1 MGMMNRFSSLIRVV
15 QLSLVALTGLFL
27 FSGCEDDSSSRGL
40 NWKHPMDLTL
50 PPGFAED
57 ADVPMYTKRWT
68 MPPGF
73 QGFPERWNAQVR
85 DYVERNLEE
94 SRQVCESAMVQYLTS
109 APGSARQQRARLRFL
124 NTWPNLINL
133 SRRRNEGDYLVFL
146 RENQLPEN
154 LEWHDGQDQP
164 ELGSSKAV
172 KGGTLRLAIQRSF
185 PSTFRVFGPN
195 SNNAFRRYIYDDID
209 LPLIRLHPGTGRIIP
224 GTADRW
230 AVSADG
236 RTVYFHIDEAA
247 RFSSGARLTTRDF
260 ITSLFV
266 RTSPHSREPFYN
278 EYYMGNFSR
287 IAVYGNQYLA
297 VTLAAAR
304 PFAPYFASVPPSC
317 TSFYAEFGP
326 DYPTR
331 YLWRVA
337 PTTGGYTV
345 NPYDVI
351 MGRQVSLIRV
361 PDWWAADRRYT
372 RYSCNVDHIVYQFV
386 SENTKMRELFRLGE
400 LDIFNA
406 READV
411 WYEGLEID
419 PVHRGLIQRVH
430 FSNIWPRNC
439 FGFHLNCSQPPFNEK
454 MMRRGFHHAL
464 NIQKVLD
471 LVFRGDYTRLGSYFS
486 GFGEYSDESIKALP
500 FSPSRAR
507 ECFARAGYTEEGPD
521 GILTKPDGT
530 RLQVVVSSRID
541 PLYTNCM
548 NILREEAARCGLDL
562 RVDQVDDTVHYS
574 RVMAKKYEAAIFS
587 WGFSPPLPDPS
598 PFFDSSY
605 AFNSDGT
612 PMSGST
618 NITATNSPSL
628 DRAILAC
635 KAATTEAEAAAAH
648 HHAQQLIAATLAWVP
663 GWTTS
668 YWRFAQ
674 WRWVRWP
681 DEPGCR
687 FCPPRY
693 YDPLDSHLYWID
705 EKVKSETLKARNTG
719 EVFPESDLEIP
730 LPPEP
735 SVES

>member
-1 MGMMNRFSSLIRVV
+1 MQVSIFRKWRHVV
-15 QLSLVALTGLFL
+15 LSAVALLGCLVLSSCDDDGAALGL
-27 FSGCEDDSSSRGL
+27 E
-40 NWKHPMDLTL
+40 WQHPSDLTMPL
-50 PPGFAED
+50 GFEESDPVPTYTKRWHMPPGFA
-57 ADVPMYTKRWT
+57 
-68 MPPGF
+68 
-73 QGFPERWNAQVR
+73 GFPERWNAKVR
-85 DYVERNLEE
+85 DYVETRLEE
-94 SRQVCESAMVQYLTS
+94 TRQECEAALLDCLTS
-109 APGSARQQRARLRFL
+109 APGSTKQHTSRTRFQ
-124 NTWPNLINL
+124 NAWRNLATL
-133 SRRRNEGDYLVFL
+133 SSRKGQGDYLVFL
-146 RENQLPEN
+146 RENQLPED
-154 LEWHDGQDQP
+154 LEWHDGQEQP
-164 ELGSSKAV
+164 ELGSPKAE

-195 SNNAFRRYIYDDID
+195 SNNAFRRYLYDDID
-209 LPLIRLHPGTGRIIP
+209 LPLIRLHPGTGKLIP

-230 AVSADG
+230 AVSRDG
-236 RTVYFHIDEAA
+236 RTVYFHIDDNA
-247 RFSSGARLTTRDF
+247 RFSDGSRLTTRDF

-266 RTSPHSREPFYN
+266 RTSPYASEPFYN
-278 EYYMGNFSR
+278 DYYMGQFSR

-297 VTLAAAR
+297 VTLASAR
-304 PFAPYFASVPPSC
+304 PYAPFYASLPPSC

-345 NPYDVI
+345 NPYGVV
-351 MGRQVSLIRV
+351 MGRQVSLVRV
-361 PDWWAADRRYT
+361 PNWWAAERRYT

-406 READV
+406 READI
-411 WYEGLEID
+411 WYEGLEME

-439 FGFHLNCSQPPFNEK
+439 FGFHLNCSQPPFNDK
-454 MMRRGFHHAL
+454 TMRRGFHYAL
-464 NIQKVLD
+464 NVQQVLD
-471 LVFRGDYTRLGSYFS
+471 TVFRGDYTRLGSYFS
-486 GFGEYSDESIKALP
+486 GFGQYTDETIKALP
-500 FSPSRAR
+500 YSPTKAR

-521 GILTKPDGT
+521 GILCKPDGT
-530 RLQVVVSSRID
+530 RLQVVMSSRID
-541 PLYTNCM
+541 PLYSNCM

-562 RVDQVDDTVHYS
+562 RMEQSDDTVLYA
-574 RVMAKKYEAAIFS
+574 RVKAKKYQAAIFS
-587 WGFSPPLPDPS
+587 WGFSPPLPDPT

-605 AFNSDGT
+605 AYNPDGT
-612 PMSGST
+612 PMAGST
-618 NITATNSPSL
+618 NITATSSPML
-628 DRAILAC
+628 DRAILSC
-635 KAATTEAEAAAAH
+635 KAATTESEAVAAH
-648 HHAQQLIAATLAWVP
+648 HHVQQLIANTLAWVP

-681 DEPGCR
+681 DEPECR

-705 EKVKSETLKARNTG
+705 EKMKEETLRVRSSG
-719 EVFPESDLEIP
+719 ESFPEEDLEIS

-735 SVES
+735 AVAL

>member
-1 MGMMNRFSSLIRVV
+1 MPIPRHRFLRNCL
-15 QLSLVALTGLFL
+15 LSAAALLGALALTG
-27 FSGCEDDSSSRGL
+27 CEDEGSALGL
-40 NWKHPMDLTL
+40 EWHHPSDLTL
-50 PPGFAED
+50 PLGFSETD
-57 ADVPMYTKRWT
+57 PVPTYTKRWH

-73 QGFPERWNAQVR
+73 AGFPKRWNARVKE
-85 DYVERNLEE
+85 YVESSLTEHRE
-94 SRQVCESAMVQYLTS
+94 VCATAMVQYLTS
-109 APGSARQQRARLRFL
+109 APGSNRQHRAKMRYQ
-124 NTWPNLINL
+124 NTWPNLISL
-133 SRRRNEGDYLVFL
+133 ARRKGQGDYLRFL
-146 RENQLPEN
+146 RENQLPED

-164 ELGSSKAV
+164 ELGSPKAV
-172 KGGTLRLAIQRSF
+172 KGGTIRLALQRSF

-195 SNNAFRRYIYDDID
+195 SNNAFRRYLYDDID
-209 LPLIRLHPGTGRIIP
+209 IPLIRLHPGTGKLIP

-230 AVSADG
+230 AVSKDG

-247 RFSSGARLTTRDF
+247 RFSDGSRLTTRDF
-260 ITSLFV
+260 ITSLYV
-266 RTSPHSREPFYN
+266 RTSPYGVEPFYN
-278 EYYMGNFSR
+278 DYYMGNFSR
-287 IAVYGNQYLA
+287 IEVYGNHYLA

-304 PFAPYFASVPPSC
+304 PYAPFYAALPPSC

-361 PDWWAADRRYT
+361 PNWWAAERRYT

-386 SENTKMRELFRLGE
+386 SENTKMRELFRLGQ

-406 READV
+406 READF
-411 WYEGLEID
+411 WYEGLEME

-439 FGFHLNCSQPPFNEK
+439 FGFHLNCSQPPFNDK
-454 MMRRGFHHAL
+454 TMRRGFHYAL
-464 NIQKVLD
+464 NVQQVLD
-471 LVFRGDYTRLGSYFS
+471 TVFRGDYSRLGSYFS
-486 GFGEYSDESIKALP
+486 GFGQYTDESIKALP
-500 FSPSRAR
+500 FSPEKAR

-521 GILTKPDGT
+521 GILCKPDGT
-530 RLQVVVSSRID
+530 RLQVVMSSRID

-548 NILREEAARCGLDL
+548 NVLREEAARCGLDL
-562 RVDQVDDTVHYS
+562 RLDQTDDTVLYT
-574 RVMAKKYEAAIFS
+574 RVKAKQYQAAIFS
-587 WGFSPPLPDPS
+587 WGFSPPLPDPA

-605 AFNSDGT
+605 AFNADGT
-612 PMSGST
+612 PMPGTT
-618 NITATNSPSL
+618 NITATNSPTL

-635 KAATTEAEAAAAH
+635 KAATNEADAVAAH
-648 HHAQQLIAATLAWVP
+648 HQAQQLIANTLAWVP
-663 GWTTS
+663 GWTSS

-681 DEPGCR
+681 DEPECR

-693 YDPLDSHLYWID
+693 YDPVDSHLYWID
-705 EKVKSETLKARNTG
+705 EKMKAETLKARTSG
-719 EVFPESDLEIP
+719 ESFPEEDIEIP
-730 LPPEP
+730 LPSETAVAP
-735 SVES
+735 

>member
-1 MGMMNRFSSLIRVV
+1 M
-15 QLSLVALTGLFL
+15 LSAVALL
-27 FSGCEDDSSSRGL
+27 GCLVLSSCDDDSAALGVE
-40 NWKHPMDLTL
+40 WQHPSDLTMPL
-50 PPGFAED
+50 GFAETDPVPTYTKRWHMPPGFA
-57 ADVPMYTKRWT
+57 
-68 MPPGF
+68 
-73 QGFPERWNAQVR
+73 GFPERWNAKVR
-85 DYVERNLEE
+85 DYVDSRLEE
-94 SRQVCESAMVQYLTS
+94 TRQECEEAMQQCLTA
-109 APGSARQQRARLRFL
+109 APGSAKQLNARVRYQNAWRDLLALTNRKGQ
-124 NTWPNLINL
+124 
-133 SRRRNEGDYLVFL
+133 GDYLVFL
-146 RENQLPEN
+146 RENQLPEE

-164 ELGSSKAV
+164 ELGSPKAE
-172 KGGTLRLAIQRSF
+172 KGGTLRLAIQRSV

-195 SNNAFRRYIYDDID
+195 SNNAFRRYLYDDID
-209 LPLIRLHPGTGRIIP
+209 LPLIRLHPGTGKLIP

-230 AVSADG
+230 AVSRDG
-236 RTVYFHIDEAA
+236 RTVYFHIDEKAC
-247 RFSSGARLTTRDF
+247 FSDGSRLTTRDF
-260 ITSLFV
+260 ITSLYV
-266 RTSPHSREPFYN
+266 RTSPYAAEPFYN
-278 EYYMGNFSR
+278 DYYMGQISR

-304 PFAPYFASVPPSC
+304 PYAPFYASVPPSC

-345 NPYDVI
+345 NPFAVV

-400 LDIFNA
+400 LDVFNA
-406 READV
+406 READF
-411 WYEGLEID
+411 WYEGLEME

-439 FGFHLNCSQPPFNEK
+439 FGFHLNCSQPPFDDK
-454 MMRRGFHHAL
+454 TMRRGFHYAL
-464 NIQKVLD
+464 NVQQVLD
-471 LVFRGDYTRLGSYFS
+471 TVFRGDYTRLGSYFS
-486 GFGEYSDESIKALP
+486 GFGQYTDETIKALP
-500 FSPSRAR
+500 YSPTKAR

-521 GILTKPDGT
+521 GILCKPDGT
-530 RLQVVVSSRID
+530 RLQVVMSSRID

-562 RVDQVDDTVHYS
+562 RLEQSDDTVLYA
-574 RVMAKKYEAAIFS
+574 RVRAKKYQAAIFS

-598 PFFDSSY
+598 PFFDSAY
-605 AFNSDGT
+605 AYKPDGT
-612 PMSGST
+612 PMPGT
-618 NITATNSPSL
+618 ANITATSSPSL

-635 KAATTEAEAAAAH
+635 KAAATEAEAVAAH
-648 HHAQQLIAATLAWVP
+648 HHAQQLIFNTLAWVP

-674 WRWVRWP
+674 WRWLRWP
-681 DEPGCR
+681 DEPECR

-705 EKVKSETLKARNTG
+705 EKMKEETLRVRSSGAS
-719 EVFPESDLEIP
+719 FPEEDLEIS
-730 LPPEP
+730 LPSEQ
-735 SVES
+735 

>member
-1 MGMMNRFSSLIRVV
+1 MFLSCCRFWRTWLLSAVSL
-15 QLSLVALTGLFL
+15 LVLPLL
-27 FSGCEDDSSSRGL
+27 CSCEDEGTALGL
-40 NWKHPMDLTL
+40 GWQHPSDLTL
-50 PPGFAED
+50 PPGFDQD
-57 ADVPMYTKRWT
+57 APVPTYTKKWH

-73 QGFPERWNAQVR
+73 AGFPERWNAKVKE
-85 DYVERNLEE
+85 YVESSLDEQT
-94 SRQVCESAMVQYLTS
+94 QVCTDAMVQYLTS
-109 APGSARQQRARLRFL
+109 APGSARQQRAKMRFQ
-124 NTWPNLINL
+124 NTWQNLMSL
-133 SRRRNEGDYLVFL
+133 SQRKGQGDYLVFL
-146 RENQLPEN
+146 RPNQLPED

-164 ELGSSKAV
+164 ELGSPKAV

-195 SNNAFRRYIYDDID
+195 SNNAFRRYLYDDID
-209 LPLIRLHPGTGRIIP
+209 IPLIRLHPGTGKLIP

-230 AVSADG
+230 AVSRDG
-236 RTVYFHIDEAA
+236 RTVYFHIDENA
-247 RFSSGARLTTRDF
+247 RFSDGSRLTTRDF

-266 RTSPHSREPFYN
+266 RTSPYGVEPFYN
-278 EYYMGNFSR
+278 NYYMGNFSR
-287 IAVYGNQYLA
+287 IEVYGNHYLA
-297 VTLAAAR
+297 VTLATAR
-304 PFAPYFASVPPSC
+304 PYAPFYAAIPPSC

-361 PDWWAADRRYT
+361 PNWWAADRRYT

-386 SENTKMRELFRLGE
+386 FENTKMRELFRLGQ

-406 READV
+406 READF
-411 WYEGLEID
+411 WYEGLEME

-439 FGFHLNCSQPPFNEK
+439 FGFHLNCSQPPFNDK
-454 MMRRGFHHAL
+454 TMRRGFHYAL
-464 NIQKVLD
+464 NVQQVLNT
-471 LVFRGDYTRLGSYFS
+471 VFRGDYSRLGSYFS
-486 GFGEYSDESIKALP
+486 GFGQYTDESIRALP
-500 FSPSRAR
+500 FSPEKAR

-521 GILTKPDGT
+521 GILCKPDGT
-530 RLQVVVSSRID
+530 RLQVVMSSRID

-562 RVDQVDDTVHYS
+562 RLDQTDDTVLYT
-574 RVMAKKYEAAIFS
+574 RVKAKQYQAAIFS
-587 WGFSPPLPDPS
+587 WGFSPPLPDPA

-605 AFNSDGT
+605 AYQDDGT
-612 PMSGST
+612 PMPGST

-635 KAATTEAEAAAAH
+635 RAATTEAEAVAAH
-648 HHAQQLIAATLAWVP
+648 HHAQQLIANTLAWVP

-681 DEPGCR
+681 DEPDCR

-693 YDPLDSHLYWID
+693 YDPVDSHLYWID
-705 EKVKSETLKARNTG
+705 EKMKAETLRARSSG
-719 EVFPESDLEIP
+719 ESFPEEDIEIP
-730 LPPEP
+730 LPP
-735 SVES
+735 

>member
-1 MGMMNRFSSLIRVV
+1 MFLSCCRFWR
-15 QLSLVALTGLFL
+15 TWL
-27 FSGCEDDSSSRGL
+27 FSAISLLVLPLLSSCEDEGTALGL
-40 NWKHPMDLTL
+40 GWQHPSDL
-50 PPGFAED
+50 
-57 ADVPMYTKRWT
+57 T

-73 QGFPERWNAQVR
+73 DQDAPVPTYTKKWHMPPGFAGFPERWNAKVKE
-85 DYVERNLEE
+85 YVESTLEE
-94 SRQVCESAMVQYLTS
+94 QTKVCSDAMVQYLTS
-109 APGSARQQRARLRFL
+109 APGSARQQRAKMRFQ
-124 NTWPNLINL
+124 NTWQNLVSL
-133 SRRRNEGDYLVFL
+133 SQRKGQGDYLVFL
-146 RENQLPEN
+146 RPNQLPED

-164 ELGSSKAV
+164 ELGSPKAV

-195 SNNAFRRYIYDDID
+195 SNNAFRRYLYDDID
-209 LPLIRLHPGTGRIIP
+209 IPLIRLHPGTGKLIP

-230 AVSADG
+230 AVSKDG
-236 RTVYFHIDEAA
+236 RTVYFHIDENA
-247 RFSSGARLTTRDF
+247 RFSDGSRLTTRDF

-266 RTSPHSREPFYN
+266 RTSPYGVEPFYN
-278 EYYMGNFSR
+278 NYYMGNFSR
-287 IAVYGNQYLA
+287 IEVYGNHYLA

-304 PFAPYFASVPPSC
+304 PYAPFYAAIPPSC

-361 PDWWAADRRYT
+361 PNWWAADRRYT

-386 SENTKMRELFRLGE
+386 SENTKMRELFRLGQ

-406 READV
+406 READI
-411 WYEGLEID
+411 WYEGLEME

-439 FGFHLNCSQPPFNEK
+439 FGFHLNCSQPPFNDK
-454 MMRRGFHHAL
+454 TMRRGFHYAL
-464 NIQKVLD
+464 NVQQVLD
-471 LVFRGDYTRLGSYFS
+471 TVFRGDYTRLGSYFS
-486 GFGEYSDESIKALP
+486 GFGQYTDESIRALP
-500 FSPSRAR
+500 FSPEKAR

-521 GILTKPDGT
+521 GILCKPDGT
-530 RLQVVVSSRID
+530 RLQVVMSSRID

-562 RVDQVDDTVHYS
+562 RLDQTDDTVLYT
-574 RVMAKKYEAAIFS
+574 RVKAKQYQAAIFS
-587 WGFSPPLPDPS
+587 WGFSPPLPDPA

-605 AFNSDGT
+605 AYQDDGT
-612 PMSGST
+612 PMPGST

-635 KAATTEAEAAAAH
+635 RAATTEAEAVAAH
-648 HHAQQLIAATLAWVP
+648 HHAQQLIANTLAWVP

-681 DEPGCR
+681 EEPDCR

-693 YDPLDSHLYWID
+693 YDPVDSHLYWID
-705 EKVKSETLKARNTG
+705 EKMKEETLRARSSG
-719 EVFPESDLEIP
+719 ESFPAEDIEIP
-730 LPPEP
+730 LPPEQAVAP
-735 SVES
+735 

>member
-1 MGMMNRFSSLIRVV
+1 MLSAAVLLGCLVLSSCDDDGA
-15 QLSLVALTGLFL
+15 ALGL
-27 FSGCEDDSSSRGL
+27 E
-40 NWKHPMDLTL
+40 WQHPSDLTMPL
-50 PPGFAED
+50 GFAESDPVPTYTKHWHMPPGFA
-57 ADVPMYTKRWT
+57 
-68 MPPGF
+68 
-73 QGFPERWNAQVR
+73 GFPERWNAKVR
-85 DYVERNLEE
+85 DYVEARLHET
-94 SRQVCESAMVQYLTS
+94 RQECEAALLQCLTS
-109 APGSARQQRARLRFL
+109 APGSVKQQTSRTRFQ
-124 NTWPNLINL
+124 NAWRNLVAL
-133 SRRRNEGDYLVFL
+133 SSRKGQGDYLVFL
-146 RENQLPEN
+146 RENQLPED

-164 ELGSSKAV
+164 ELGSPKAE

-195 SNNAFRRYIYDDID
+195 SNNAFRRYLYDDID
-209 LPLIRLHPGTGRIIP
+209 LPLIRLHPGTGKLIP

-230 AVSADG
+230 AVSRDG
-236 RTVYFHIDEAA
+236 RTVYFHIDDNA
-247 RFSSGARLTTRDF
+247 RFSDGSRLTTRDF

-266 RTSPHSREPFYN
+266 RTSPHAAEPFYN
-278 EYYMGNFSR
+278 DYYMGQFSR

-297 VTLAAAR
+297 VTLASAR
-304 PFAPYFASVPPSC
+304 PYAPFYASLPPSC

-345 NPYDVI
+345 NPYGVV
-351 MGRQVSLIRV
+351 MGRQVSLVRV
-361 PDWWAADRRYT
+361 PNWWAAERRYT

-400 LDIFNA
+400 LDVFNA
-406 READV
+406 READI
-411 WYEGLEID
+411 WYEGLEIE

-439 FGFHLNCSQPPFNEK
+439 FGFHLNCSQPPFNDK
-454 MMRRGFHHAL
+454 TMRRGFHYAL
-464 NIQKVLD
+464 NVQQVLD
-471 LVFRGDYTRLGSYFS
+471 TVFRGDYSRLGAYFS
-486 GFGEYSDESIKALP
+486 GFGQYTDETIKALP
-500 FSPSRAR
+500 YSPAKAR

-521 GILTKPDGT
+521 GILCKPDGT
-530 RLQVVVSSRID
+530 RLQVVMSSRID
-541 PLYTNCM
+541 PLYSNCM

-562 RVDQVDDTVHYS
+562 RMEQSDDTVLYA
-574 RVMAKKYEAAIFS
+574 RVKAKKYQAAIFS
-587 WGFSPPLPDPS
+587 WGFSPPLPDPA

-605 AFNSDGT
+605 AYNPDGT
-612 PMSGST
+612 PMTGTT
-618 NITATNSPSL
+618 NITATSSPML

-635 KAATTEAEAAAAH
+635 KAAATEGEAVAAH
-648 HHAQQLIAATLAWVP
+648 HHVQQLIANTLAWVP

-681 DEPGCR
+681 DEPECR

-705 EKVKSETLKARNTG
+705 EKMKEETLRVRSSG
-719 EVFPESDLEIP
+719 ESFPEEDLEIS

-735 SVES
+735 AVAL

>member
-1 MGMMNRFSSLIRVV
+1 MPIPHHRFLRKWLLSAAALLGA
-15 QLSLVALTGLFL
+15 LSLTGCDDEGAALGLGWHHPSDL
-27 FSGCEDDSSSRGL
+27 TMPLGFSEDDPVPTYTKR
-40 NWKHPMDLTL
+40 WHM
-50 PPGFAED
+50 PPGFA
-57 ADVPMYTKRWT
+57 
-68 MPPGF
+68 
-73 QGFPERWNAQVR
+73 GFPERWNTKVKE
-85 DYVERNLEE
+85 YVESSLTEHRE
-94 SRQVCESAMVQYLTS
+94 VCTTAMVQYLTS
-109 APGSARQQRARLRFL
+109 APGSNRQHRAKMRYQ
-124 NTWPNLINL
+124 NTWPNLMSL
-133 SRRRNEGDYLVFL
+133 ARRKGQGDYLRFL
-146 RENQLPEN
+146 RENQLPED
-154 LEWHDGQDQP
+154 LEWHDGLDQP
-164 ELGSSKAV
+164 ELGSPKAV
-172 KGGTLRLAIQRSF
+172 KGGTIRLALQRSF

-195 SNNAFRRYIYDDID
+195 SNNAFRRYLYDDID
-209 LPLIRLHPGTGRIIP
+209 IPLIRLHPGTGKLIP

-230 AVSADG
+230 AVSKDG

-247 RFSSGARLTTRDF
+247 RFSDGSRLTTRDF

-266 RTSPHSREPFYN
+266 RTSPYGVEPFYN
-278 EYYMGNFSR
+278 DYYMGNFSR
-287 IAVYGNQYLA
+287 IEVYGNHYLA

-304 PFAPYFASVPPSC
+304 PYAPFYAALPPSC

-361 PDWWAADRRYT
+361 PNWWAADRRYT

-386 SENTKMRELFRLGE
+386 SENTKMRELFRLGQ

-406 READV
+406 READF
-411 WYEGLEID
+411 WYEGLEME

-439 FGFHLNCSQPPFNEK
+439 FGFHLNCSQPPFNDK
-454 MMRRGFHHAL
+454 TMRRGFHYAL
-464 NIQKVLD
+464 NVQQVLD
-471 LVFRGDYTRLGSYFS
+471 TVFRGDYSRLGSYFS
-486 GFGEYSDESIKALP
+486 GFGQYTDESIKALP
-500 FSPSRAR
+500 FSPEKAR

-521 GILTKPDGT
+521 GILCKPDGT
-530 RLQVVVSSRID
+530 RLQVVMSSRID

-548 NILREEAARCGLDL
+548 NVLREEAARCGLDL
-562 RVDQVDDTVHYS
+562 RLDQTDDTVLYT
-574 RVMAKKYEAAIFS
+574 RVKAKQYQAAIFS
-587 WGFSPPLPDPS
+587 WGFSPPLPDPA

-605 AFNSDGT
+605 AFNADGT
-612 PMSGST
+612 PMPGTT

-635 KAATTEAEAAAAH
+635 KAATNEADAVAAH
-648 HHAQQLIAATLAWVP
+648 HQAQQLIANTLAWVP
-663 GWTTS
+663 GWTSS

-681 DEPGCR
+681 DEPECR

-693 YDPLDSHLYWID
+693 YDPVDSHLYWID
-705 EKVKSETLKARNTG
+705 EKMKEETLKARTSG
-719 EVFPESDLEIP
+719 ESFPEEDIEIP
-730 LPPEP
+730 LPSETAVAP
-735 SVES
+735 

>member
-1 MGMMNRFSSLIRVV
+1 MQVSGFRKWRNVV
-15 QLSLVALTGLFL
+15 LSAVALL
-27 FSGCEDDSSSRGL
+27 GCLVLSSCDDDSAALGVE
-40 NWKHPMDLTL
+40 WQHPSDLTMPL
-50 PPGFAED
+50 GFAETDPVPTYTKRWHMPPGFA
-57 ADVPMYTKRWT
+57 
-68 MPPGF
+68 
-73 QGFPERWNAQVR
+73 GFPERWNAKVR
-85 DYVERNLEE
+85 DYVDTRLEE
-94 SRQVCESAMVQYLTS
+94 TRQECEAAMLQCLTA
-109 APGSARQQRARLRFL
+109 APGSAKQLNARVRYQNAWRDLLALTNRKGQ
-124 NTWPNLINL
+124 
-133 SRRRNEGDYLVFL
+133 GDYLVFL
-146 RENQLPEN
+146 RENQLPED

-164 ELGSSKAV
+164 ELGSPKAE

-195 SNNAFRRYIYDDID
+195 SNNAFRRYLYDDID
-209 LPLIRLHPGTGRIIP
+209 LPLIRLHPGTGKLIP

-230 AVSADG
+230 AVSRDG
-236 RTVYFHIDEAA
+236 RTVYFHIDEKAC
-247 RFSSGARLTTRDF
+247 FSDGSRLTTRDF
-260 ITSLFV
+260 ITSLYV
-266 RTSPHSREPFYN
+266 RTSPYAAEPFYN
-278 EYYMGNFSR
+278 DYYMGQFSR

-297 VTLAAAR
+297 VTLAAPR
-304 PFAPYFASVPPSC
+304 PYAPFYASLPPSC

-345 NPYDVI
+345 NPFAVV

-400 LDIFNA
+400 LDVFNA
-406 READV
+406 READF
-411 WYEGLEID
+411 WYEGLEME

-439 FGFHLNCSQPPFNEK
+439 FGFHLNCSQPPFDDK
-454 MMRRGFHHAL
+454 TMRRGFHYAL
-464 NIQKVLD
+464 NVQQVLD
-471 LVFRGDYTRLGSYFS
+471 TVFRGDYTRLGSYFS
-486 GFGEYSDESIKALP
+486 GFGQYTDETIKALP
-500 FSPSRAR
+500 YSPTKAR

-521 GILTKPDGT
+521 GILCKPDGT
-530 RLQVVVSSRID
+530 RLQVVMSSRID

-562 RVDQVDDTVHYS
+562 RLEQSDDTVLYA
-574 RVMAKKYEAAIFS
+574 RVRAKKYQAAIFS

-598 PFFDSSY
+598 PFFDSAY
-605 AFNSDGT
+605 AYKPDGT
-612 PMSGST
+612 PMPGT
-618 NITATNSPSL
+618 ANITATSSPSL

-635 KAATTEAEAAAAH
+635 KAAATEAEAVAAH
-648 HHAQQLIAATLAWVP
+648 HHAQQLIFNTLAWVP

-674 WRWVRWP
+674 WRWLRWP
-681 DEPGCR
+681 DEPECR

-705 EKVKSETLKARNTG
+705 AEMKEETLRARSSG
-719 EVFPESDLEIP
+719 ASFPEEDLEIS
-730 LPPEP
+730 LPSEQ
-735 SVES
+735 

>member
-1 MGMMNRFSSLIRVV
+1 MPIPRHRFLRNCL
-15 QLSLVALTGLFL
+15 LSAAALLGALALTG
-27 FSGCEDDSSSRGL
+27 CEDEGSALGL
-40 NWKHPMDLTL
+40 EWHHPSDLTL
-50 PPGFAED
+50 PLGFSETD
-57 ADVPMYTKRWT
+57 PVPTYTKRWH

-73 QGFPERWNAQVR
+73 AGFPKRWNARVKE
-85 DYVERNLEE
+85 YVETSLSEHRE
-94 SRQVCESAMVQYLTS
+94 VCATAMVQYLTS
-109 APGSARQQRARLRFL
+109 APGSNRQHRAKMRYQ
-124 NTWPNLINL
+124 NTWPNLMSL
-133 SRRRNEGDYLVFL
+133 ARRKGQGDYLRFL
-146 RENQLPEN
+146 RENQLPED

-164 ELGSSKAV
+164 ELGSPKAV
-172 KGGTLRLAIQRSF
+172 KGGTIRLALQRSF

-195 SNNAFRRYIYDDID
+195 SNNAFRRYLYDDID
-209 LPLIRLHPGTGRIIP
+209 IPLIRLHPGTGKLIP

-230 AVSADG
+230 AVSKDG

-247 RFSSGARLTTRDF
+247 RFSDGSRLTTRDF

-266 RTSPHSREPFYN
+266 RTSPYGVEPFYN
-278 EYYMGNFSR
+278 DYYMGNFSR
-287 IAVYGNQYLA
+287 IEVYGNHYLA

-304 PFAPYFASVPPSC
+304 PYAPFYAALPPSC

-361 PDWWAADRRYT
+361 PNWWAAERRYT
-372 RYSCNVDHIVYQFV
+372 RYSCNGDHIVYQFV
-386 SENTKMRELFRLGE
+386 SENTKMRELFRLGQ

-406 READV
+406 READF
-411 WYEGLEID
+411 WYEGLEME

-439 FGFHLNCSQPPFNEK
+439 FGFHLNCSQPPFNDK
-454 MMRRGFHHAL
+454 TMRRGFHYAL
-464 NIQKVLD
+464 NVQQVLD
-471 LVFRGDYTRLGSYFS
+471 TVFRGDYSRLGSYFS
-486 GFGEYSDESIKALP
+486 GFGQYTDESIKALP
-500 FSPSRAR
+500 FSPEKAR

-521 GILTKPDGT
+521 GILCKPDGT
-530 RLQVVVSSRID
+530 RLQVVMSSRID

-548 NILREEAARCGLDL
+548 NVLREEAARCGLDL
-562 RVDQVDDTVHYS
+562 RLDQTDDTVLYT
-574 RVMAKKYEAAIFS
+574 RVKAKQYQAAIFS
-587 WGFSPPLPDPS
+587 WGFSPPLPDPA

-605 AFNSDGT
+605 AFNADGT
-612 PMSGST
+612 PMPGTT
-618 NITATNSPSL
+618 NITATNSPTL

-635 KAATTEAEAAAAH
+635 KAATNEADAVAAH
-648 HHAQQLIAATLAWVP
+648 HQAQQLIANTLAWVP
-663 GWTTS
+663 GWTSS

-681 DEPGCR
+681 DEPECR

-693 YDPLDSHLYWID
+693 YDPVDSHLYWID
-705 EKVKSETLKARNTG
+705 EKMKAETLKARSSG
-719 EVFPESDLEIP
+719 ESFPEEDIEIP
-730 LPPEP
+730 LPSETAVAP
-735 SVES
+735 

>member
-1 MGMMNRFSSLIRVV
+1 MFLSCCRFWRTWLLSAVSL
-15 QLSLVALTGLFL
+15 LVLPLL
-27 FSGCEDDSSSRGL
+27 CSCEDEGTALGL
-40 NWKHPMDLTL
+40 GWQHPSDLTL
-50 PPGFAED
+50 PPGFDQD
-57 ADVPMYTKRWT
+57 APVPTYTKKWH

-73 QGFPERWNAQVR
+73 AGFPERWNAKVKE
-85 DYVERNLEE
+85 YVESSLDEQT
-94 SRQVCESAMVQYLTS
+94 QVCTDSMVQYLTS
-109 APGSARQQRARLRFL
+109 APGSARQQRAKMRFQ
-124 NTWPNLINL
+124 NTWQNLMSL
-133 SRRRNEGDYLVFL
+133 SQRKGQGDYLVFL
-146 RENQLPEN
+146 RPNQLPED

-164 ELGSSKAV
+164 ELGSPKAV

-195 SNNAFRRYIYDDID
+195 SNNAFRRYLYDDID
-209 LPLIRLHPGTGRIIP
+209 IPLIRLHPGTGKLIP

-230 AVSADG
+230 AVSRDG
-236 RTVYFHIDEAA
+236 RTVYFHIDENA
-247 RFSSGARLTTRDF
+247 RFSDGSRLTTRDF

-266 RTSPHSREPFYN
+266 RTSPYGVEPFYN
-278 EYYMGNFSR
+278 NYYMGNFSR
-287 IAVYGNQYLA
+287 IEVYGNHYLA
-297 VTLAAAR
+297 VTLATAR
-304 PFAPYFASVPPSC
+304 PYAPFYAAIPPSC

-361 PDWWAADRRYT
+361 PNWWAADRRYT

-386 SENTKMRELFRLGE
+386 SENTKMRELFRLGQ

-406 READV
+406 READF
-411 WYEGLEID
+411 WYEGLEME

-439 FGFHLNCSQPPFNEK
+439 FGFHLNCSQPPFNDK
-454 MMRRGFHHAL
+454 TMRRGFHYAL
-464 NIQKVLD
+464 NVQQVLNT
-471 LVFRGDYTRLGSYFS
+471 VFRGDYSRLGSYFS
-486 GFGEYSDESIKALP
+486 GFGQYTDESIRALP
-500 FSPSRAR
+500 FSPEKAR

-521 GILTKPDGT
+521 GILCKPDGT
-530 RLQVVVSSRID
+530 RLQVVMSSRID

-562 RVDQVDDTVHYS
+562 RLDQTDDTVLYT
-574 RVMAKKYEAAIFS
+574 RVKAKQYQAAIFS
-587 WGFSPPLPDPS
+587 WGFSPPLPDPA

-605 AFNSDGT
+605 AYQDDGT
-612 PMSGST
+612 PMPGST

-635 KAATTEAEAAAAH
+635 RAATTEAEAVAAH
-648 HHAQQLIAATLAWVP
+648 HHAQQLIANTLAWVP

-681 DEPGCR
+681 DEPDCR

-693 YDPLDSHLYWID
+693 YDPVDSHLYWID
-705 EKVKSETLKARNTG
+705 EKMKAETLRARSSG
-719 EVFPESDLEIP
+719 ESFPEEDIEIP
-730 LPPEP
+730 LPPEQAVAP
-735 SVES
+735 